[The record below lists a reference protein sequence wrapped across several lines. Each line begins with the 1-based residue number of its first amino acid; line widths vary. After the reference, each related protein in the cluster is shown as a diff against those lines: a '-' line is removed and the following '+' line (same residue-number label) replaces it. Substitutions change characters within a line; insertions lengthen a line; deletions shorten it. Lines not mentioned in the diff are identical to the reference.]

1 MAFMDYVKL
10 YREKGT
16 EAWGKLPTRQ
26 RWIYGGIGAMI
37 LVGFVLLIA
46 SFGSGEGGMVPLK
59 VPVTD
64 TRTALDRLAMFQI
77 QAELSE
83 DQNNIL
89 VPREKEKNAVWV
101 LASAKI
107 LPDAKSHYQFL
118 RETDLT
124 QTDARMQE
132 AVRTTVEEL
141 MSETIAAMSF
151 ISQAE
156 VRIAPPDKRWH
167 VGHMIES
174 AQAKASVIVGLRDQ
188 SVLDDAQVAAIVQ
201 TVAFSY
207 PTMPEENVV
216 ITDLNGNPYRYDGDW
231 TVTANYNK
239 TKVRE
244 EVMIAMKAEGAL
256 RSFGPRAEATV
267 FIDQATKNEK
277 TTEFL
282 DQEGRPTVRQSRE
295 ESETEMKRTGPVGAI
310 GEVGPSARETP
321 GMGEFEV
328 KRELAE
334 TREDGLLYGTRET
347 VRTEHGK
354 LQIDYS
360 QSAVTVTLNEE
371 HKAKIEPEMLRKSAQ
386 FVLQGTVNL
395 ADETAVN
402 LLVERRQ
409 EKYDALQLRVANLNP
424 QVKDSSW
431 SVVDLKAD
439 STEALRAQVLQ
450 QVRDLMKAP
459 PPAQEPTS
467 FSRRGGG
474 RPESGSQRVARSI
487 TRGLAR

>member
-1 MAFMDYVKL
+1 
-10 YREKGT
+10 
-16 EAWGKLPTRQ
+16 
-26 RWIYGGIGAMI
+26 
-37 LVGFVLLIA
+37 
-46 SFGSGEGGMVPLK
+46 
-59 VPVTD
+59 
-64 TRTALDRLAMFQI
+64 
-77 QAELSE
+77 
-83 DQNNIL
+83 
-89 VPREKEKNAVWV
+89 
-101 LASAKI
+101 SAKI

-371 HKAKIEPEMLRKSAQ
+371 HKAKIEPEMQKWITHVSKATKIPVENISIMFAPAFQPMGTGSGMPDFLATILKPENLVKIVLLVLAVGAFVALMLMLKKSAPKPLTLVDENLGEEEAEPMPEVP
-386 FVLQGTVNL
+386 FLPPVNQL
-395 ADETAVN
+395 EGNVVREKVVE
-402 LLVERRQ
+402 LVR
-409 EKYDALQLRVANLNP
+409 KNPKAAANL
-424 QVKDSSW
+424 VKRW
-431 SVVDLKAD
+431 ILFGK
-439 STEALRAQVLQ
+439 
-450 QVRDLMKAP
+450 
-459 PPAQEPTS
+459 
-467 FSRRGGG
+467 
-474 RPESGSQRVARSI
+474 
-487 TRGLAR
+487 